1 MRMNGMRLAGL
12 AGLLLLGT
20 GASPKGVRQAE
31 RWQWEADIA
40 RAFGQW
46 DVAYDRSAKTGV
58 LFPGTP
64 HGRIAAGRAER
75 ARELGV
81 NPNRSPASDDP
92 VSWTNEIFDF
102 VTWP

>member
-1 MRMNGMRLAGL
+1 MRMNEARLIGL

-20 GASPKGVRQAE
+20 GASSQGVRQAE
-31 RWQWEADIA
+31 RWQWEADLA
-40 RAFGQW
+40 RVFGQW
-46 DVAYDRSAKTGV
+46 DVAYDRSAKTAAV
-58 LFPGTP
+58 FPRTP
-64 HGRIAAGRAER
+64 HGRIAVGRAER

-92 VSWTNEIFDF
+92 ISWLNEICDF